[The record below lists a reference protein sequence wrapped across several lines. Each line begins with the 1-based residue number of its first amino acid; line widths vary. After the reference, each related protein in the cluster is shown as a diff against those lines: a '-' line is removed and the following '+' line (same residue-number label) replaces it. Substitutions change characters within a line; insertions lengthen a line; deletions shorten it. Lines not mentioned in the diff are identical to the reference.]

1 MLFRI
6 AILSTFLSLSISSI
20 GQIDIDLL
28 KEYRGRYLGDYSY
41 WLTCNQDSNLVK
53 PDTIIFTANYPI
65 CDNSFGLEFKKSKI
79 KSVGGYNEVYRLVY
93 PKKIAKFYK
102 EEEYWYLKLLITHNI
117 TKVFKLIELSKKPNE
132 KGGKYAY
139 APFQYKMIF
148 VVVKDN

>member
-6 AILSTFLSLSISSI
+6 AILSTFLSLSINSI
-20 GQIDIDLL
+20 GQIDIDILN
-28 KEYRGRYLGDYSY
+28 EYRGRYLGDYSY
-41 WLTCNQDSNLVK
+41 WLICNQDSNLIK

-65 CDNSFGLEFKKSKI
+65 CDDSFGLEFKKLKI
-79 KSVGGYNEVYRLVY
+79 KSVGGYNKVYRLVY

-139 APFQYKMIF
+139 APFKYKMIF